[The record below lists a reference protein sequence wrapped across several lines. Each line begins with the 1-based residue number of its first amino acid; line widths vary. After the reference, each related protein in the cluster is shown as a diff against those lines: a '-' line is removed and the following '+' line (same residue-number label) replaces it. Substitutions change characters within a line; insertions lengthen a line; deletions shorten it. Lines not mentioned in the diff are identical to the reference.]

1 MMYQLKDRV
10 TCPRLSLG
18 ANGKVVPQFVFTP
31 VPARVT
37 LGTSFPFSDLRA
49 PCVFLPA
56 PLILWG
62 SWARGVFHT

>member
-37 LGTSFPFSDLRA
+37 LGTSFPSLISVLPVFSCQL
-49 PCVFLPA
+49 L
-56 PLILWG
+56 
-62 SWARGVFHT
+62 